1 MLYVKAKTGAI
12 LLSLITLGIALQGC
26 SNHPL
31 APVTMEET
39 KISNAVPSTNADL
52 LKAYVEAVQAV
63 KSCNI
68 DKQVLMNQ

>member
-26 SNHPL
+26 SNPPL
-31 APVTMEET
+31 SPVTMEET
-39 KISNAVPSTNADL
+39 KISNSVPSTNADL

>member
-1 MLYVKAKTGAI
+1 MLYVKAKTGVT
-12 LLSLITLGIALQGC
+12 LLSLITLGVALQGC
-26 SNHPL
+26 SSPPL

-39 KISNAVPSTNADL
+39 KISNAVPLTNADL
-52 LKAYVEAVQAV
+52 LKAYIEAVQAV

>member
-1 MLYVKAKTGAI
+1 
-12 LLSLITLGIALQGC
+12 
-26 SNHPL
+26 
-31 APVTMEET
+31 MEET

-52 LKAYVEAVQAV
+52 LKAYVDAVQAV